1 MCQCCTTKPA
11 TTNTEPVQRCAV
23 LGVLSWFAGV
33 LRQIWIDVSVRC
45 PHAERYNESSS
56 KTGLA
61 AMTGEREKVA
71 RYGLLVTALVFEM
84 GGADF
89 SAREHLAG
97 RGELAALAQ
106 PTKLT
111 KRPL

>member
-1 MCQCCTTKPA
+1 MHDKVPA

-45 PHAERYNESSS
+45 PHAESYNESSS

-111 KRPL
+111 